1 MVALLQKADT
11 PEAAKKAIARMR
23 GFLINAGLTL
33 AEDDIPED
41 VETYFEDRRFRE
53 PIKARDP
60 SIPSTPDQ
68 PFGFDLSMAPAPPAV
83 PMPAPQTTSAS
94 PVSLA
99 QAPPQPDTRRRMAAA
114 FPGDGIMGLMG
125 TG

>member
-1 MVALLQKADT
+1 MS
-11 PEAAKKAIARMR
+11 P
-23 GFLINAGLTL
+23 G
-33 AEDDIPED
+33 PD
-41 VETYFEDRRFRE
+41 VEIETPLMQRPPGLDIYKLPSANPSFEERL
-53 PIKARDP
+53 
-60 SIPSTPDQ
+60 DQ
-68 PFGFDLSMAPAPPAV
+68 ILNQTSMAPAPPAV